1 MIFGAITNSWREH
14 LYATDLARLVERARR
29 RGAAH
34 IELRQTCLGEYEE
47 GAGDEWRPLKDKL
60 ARLARTF
67 PTVTFNLA
75 IEHPCLTREPDPTSC
90 RFQAS
95 LEAARAVGTTAPV
108 LRMVD
113 TARFERAWEKAE
125 DLPSTATGIA
135 ELAREGARRGV
146 YLAVEN
152 AAQPIRSMSLVV
164 REARR
169 AMSSEEAP
177 FLRLCVDPI
186 NSMRADP
193 GSDPIAEIEALPP
206 DHIGMVHLKQ
216 TRSGQ
221 PCPSV
226 SDGDLN
232 YPHLLRVLE
241 EKGYRG
247 LAILEIPPDERV
259 FDSFKESVEYLE
271 RLMAPAQ

>member
-1 MIFGAITNSWREH
+1 MPQTWLDWWRGRGDAVRPISSCGRRASGSMKRGR
-14 LYATDLARLVERARR
+14 ATSGV
-29 RGAAH
+29 H
-34 IELRQTCLGEYEE
+34 
-47 GAGDEWRPLKDKL
+47 LKDKL

-152 AAQPIRSMSLVV
+152 AGQPIRSMSLVV

-177 FLRLCVDPI
+177 FLRLCVDPF

-193 GSDPIAEIEALPP
+193 GSGDPIAEIEALPP